1 MIAEGRF
8 PILGD
13 GMQMR
18 SMAYVD
24 NLCQGLLLAATVP
37 RANGEAYWIADE
49 RPYAI
54 AEIVDTVR
62 SVLED
67 DFGIA
72 CAPRQLRLP
81 AAVGEVARLMD
92 GALQAAGLYHQ
103 KLHVLSEM
111 HRTIACSIDKARA
124 ELGYA
129 PTVALREGM
138 RESVRWCLAN
148 GMRW

>member
-24 NLCQGLLLAATVP
+24 NLARAALAATAP

-67 DFGIA
+67 DFGTPA
-72 CAPRQLRLP
+72 RRASCGCRQRS
-81 AAVGEVARLMD
+81 ARWR
-92 GALQAAGLYHQ
+92 G
-103 KLHVLSEM
+103 
-111 HRTIACSIDKARA
+111 
-124 ELGYA
+124 
-129 PTVALREGM
+129 
-138 RESVRWCLAN
+138 
-148 GMRW
+148 